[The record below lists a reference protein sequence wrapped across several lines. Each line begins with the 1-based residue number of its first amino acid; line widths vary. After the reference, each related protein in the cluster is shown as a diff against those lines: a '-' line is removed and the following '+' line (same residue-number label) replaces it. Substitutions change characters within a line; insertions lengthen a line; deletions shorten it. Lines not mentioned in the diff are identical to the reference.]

1 MTDLACYRENQAAP
15 PDERL
20 TACAPLVRRI
30 AYYLMARMP
39 PIVQVDDLIQAGMI
53 GLLEAS
59 RNYDPTQGATFET
72 YAGIRIRGA
81 MIDEIR
87 KSDWTPRS
95 LRKKARD
102 VSEAIAQIESE
113 QGREARDSE
122 VAQRLGIA
130 PEEYY
135 GILRDA
141 AGHKLVSLEDMLP
154 SAQSSAERA
163 LVNGDDPLEQLEKE
177 RLTQTLSAAI
187 GGLPEKERL
196 VMAMYYDEELNMRE
210 IGVLM
215 GVSEARI
222 CQIHGQALMRIRARL
237 GWGGKDASGDG
248 KQRVSRAS

>member
-1 MTDLACYRENQAAP
+1 MTDLACYRETQAAS

-20 TACAPLVRRI
+20 ISCAPLVRRI

-39 PIVQVDDLIQAGMI
+39 PSVQVDDLIQSGMI

-59 RNYDPTQGATFET
+59 RNYDPAHGATFET

-81 MIDEIR
+81 MIDEVR
-87 KSDWTPRS
+87 KCDWTPRT
-95 LRKKARD
+95 LRKKVRE
-102 VSEAIAQIESE
+102 VSQAIAKVESE

-130 PEEYY
+130 LEEYHR
-135 GILRDA
+135 ILGDA
-141 AGHKLVSLEDMLP
+141 AGHKLLSLEDMSP

-163 LVNGDDPLEQLEKE
+163 VVNGDDPLAQLERERFKE
-177 RLTQTLSAAI
+177 ALSATI

-196 VMAMYYDEELNMRE
+196 VMAMYYDEELNLRE

-215 GVSEARI
+215 GVSEARV

-237 GWGGKDASGDG
+237 GSSVEGASGDG
-248 KQRVSRAS
+248 KERVSRAS

>member
-1 MTDLACYRENQAAP
+1 MTDLACYRETQAAP

-30 AYYLMARMP
+30 AYYVMARLP
-39 PIVQVDDLIQAGMI
+39 PSVQVDDLIQAGMI

-59 RNYDPTQGATFET
+59 RSYDPSQGATFET

-87 KSDWTPRS
+87 KYDWTPRT
-95 LRKKARD
+95 LRKKVRE

-113 QGREARDSE
+113 QGRAARDSE
-122 VAQRLGIA
+122 VARRLGISL
-130 PEEYY
+130 EEYH
-135 GILRDA
+135 GILRDT
-141 AGHKLVSLEDMLP
+141 AGHKLVSLQCMLP
-154 SAQSSAERA
+154 SARSSAERA
-163 LVNGDDPLEQLEKE
+163 LVNGDDPLEQLENE
-177 RLTQTLSAAI
+177 RLTQALSAAI

-210 IGVLM
+210 IGALM

-222 CQIHGQALMRIRARL
+222 CQIHSQALLRIRARL
-237 GWGGKDASGDG
+237 RWWAKGESGDREG
-248 KQRVSRAS
+248 GSSRAS

>member
-1 MTDLACYRENQAAP
+1 MTDLACYRENHAAP

-30 AYYLMARMP
+30 AYYLMTRMP
-39 PIVQVDDLIQAGMI
+39 PSVQVDDLIQAGMI

-59 RNYDPTQGATFET
+59 RNYDPAQGATFET

-87 KSDWTPRS
+87 KSDWTPRT

-102 VSEAIAQIESE
+102 LSEAIAQIESE

-122 VAQRLGIA
+122 VAERLGIGLA
-130 PEEYY
+130 EYHA
-135 GILRDA
+135 IVRDA

-154 SAQSSAERA
+154 GAQSSAERA
-163 LVNGDDPLEQLEKE
+163 VVSDDDPLEQLEHE
-177 RLTQTLSAAI
+177 RLKESLAAAI

-196 VMAMYYDEELNMRE
+196 VMAMYYDEELNLRE

-215 GVSEARI
+215 GVSEARV
-222 CQIHGQALMRIRARL
+222 CQIHGQALVRIRARL
-237 GWGGKDASGDG
+237 GRTGKDASGDG
-248 KQRVSRAS
+248 AGRVSRA